1 MWKCP
6 ALRFA
11 FMLFLG
17 TPVLALNANGLRN
30 KLVEIPQT
38 SPAAAS
44 RYIVDGLVIGGRVK
58 SRNQQYQRYQCSPSD
73 QFSGFIS
80 CNEEHTTPGKEV
92 TRSHSILQS
101 QDGAVYYIS
110 SYLQPAFFDPNDAH
124 NEINRMPSE
133 LGQQARIIQMPQREG
148 LPNAVIAIWGRSNL
162 SRSAQTRFR

>member
-44 RYIVDGLVIGGRVK
+44 RYIVDGLVLGGRVK
-58 SRNQQYQRYQCSPSD
+58 SGNQQYQRYNAVLATSFPVSFLAMRNTIAVPNRRHSSPS
-73 QFSGFIS
+73 
-80 CNEEHTTPGKEV
+80 
-92 TRSHSILQS
+92 
-101 QDGAVYYIS
+101 
-110 SYLQPAFFDPNDAH
+110 
-124 NEINRMPSE
+124 
-133 LGQQARIIQMPQREG
+133 
-148 LPNAVIAIWGRSNL
+148 
-162 SRSAQTRFR
+162 

>member
-44 RYIVDGLVIGGRVK
+44 RYIVDGLVLGGRVK
-58 SRNQQYQRYQCSPSD
+58 SGNQQYQRYQCSPSD

-80 CNEEHTTPGKEV
+80 CNEEHNRGPKQKTLKPKLM
-92 TRSHSILQS
+92 R
-101 QDGAVYYIS
+101 
-110 SYLQPAFFDPNDAH
+110 
-124 NEINRMPSE
+124 INTALIKR
-133 LGQQARIIQMPQREG
+133 RES
-148 LPNAVIAIWGRSNL
+148 NASKK
-162 SRSAQTRFR
+162 